1 MMRRFINRLILAFN
15 YLKAVYKGD
24 QTKVLSTGKL
34 CNRGLTYADLN
45 VLIVGNFFF
54 H

>member
-24 QTKVLSTGKL
+24 QTKVLSTGKV
-34 CNRGLTYADLN
+34 CNRGLTYTDLN